1 MAKQYIT
8 KNKSGTLYYKDRGKN
23 ILHRTDGPTI
33 EYTDGSKQWIVN
45 GVLHRLDGPAV
56 EYAGGDQ
63 LWYVNGE
70 FIIETN
76 KSDKILDRMEEE

>member
-8 KNKSGTLYYKDRGKN
+8 KYKFGTLYYKDRGKS
-23 ILHRTDGPTI
+23 ILHRTDGPAI
-33 EYTDGSKQWIVN
+33 EYPDGNKQWVVN

-56 EYAGGDQ
+56 VYPSGID

-70 FIIETN
+70 FIVETD

>member
-1 MAKQYIT
+1 MSKQYIT
-8 KNKSGTLYYKDRGKN
+8 KYKFGTFYYKDRGKN
-23 ILHRTDGPTI
+23 ILHRTDGPAI
-33 EYTDGSKQWIVN
+33 EYPDGNNQWIVN

-56 EYAGGDQ
+56 VYQSGIY

-70 FIIETN
+70 FIVETD